1 MAMVVVV
8 VVVVVVAVVVV
19 VVVVVVIVVVV
30 VAGDDVAI
38 VLVLVVVVAR
48 CTLLL
53 LSLMMWLLL
62 LLPLRGYWTNNVPL
76 NVVVCL
82 SLRVCFF
89 VAKASNLLS
98 IAVRHH
104 NKFKCQS
111 KGPRVQKKFKGPKA

>member
-1 MAMVVVV
+1 MSP
-8 VVVVVVAVVVV
+8 AVVVV

-82 SLRVCFF
+82 RVYVF
-89 VAKASNLLS
+89 LS
-98 IAVRHH
+98 
-104 NKFKCQS
+104 Q
-111 KGPRVQKKFKGPKA
+111 KGRTYRGAPARTVTTEHDD